1 MASFLPRLRPP
12 PTRHFYLQLAEDW
25 LGTFAI
31 LCTCLVTCPVSAA
44 GAKFGLN
51 IPRTDKTTINPWRDA
66 SAIWRMNHW
75 SLLPPHEWLVS
86 SSPYQNHL
94 MQEAELQQSHS
105 IIHLIRWWTH
115 DFMFENTSL
124 ACAGM
129 AIRSAVQCVQSQAWY
144 DDQWPVV
151 TRPALLRSLDINIVH
166 DLYWSVPQSSAT
178 RPTLSSTHLI
188 ILTVLHSL
196 E

>member
-105 IIHLIRWWTH
+105 IIHLIKMMDSWFYVRDHISGLCWPV
-115 DFMFENTSL
+115 
-124 ACAGM
+124 G
-129 AIRSAVQCVQSQAWY
+129 VQCSVFRAKLDMMTS
-144 DDQWPVV
+144 DQ
-151 TRPALLRSLDINIVH
+151 
-166 DLYWSVPQSSAT
+166 
-178 RPTLSSTHLI
+178 
-188 ILTVLHSL
+188 
-196 E
+196 